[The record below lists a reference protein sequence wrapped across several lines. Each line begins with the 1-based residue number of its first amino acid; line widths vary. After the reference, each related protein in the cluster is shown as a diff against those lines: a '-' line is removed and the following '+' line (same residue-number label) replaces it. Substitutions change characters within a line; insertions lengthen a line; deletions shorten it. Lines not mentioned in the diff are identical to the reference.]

1 MRFIT
6 NICCVLI
13 LLFSTLGWS
22 QITFVSEV
30 SRNSIGI
37 NERVEVRFTMNQD
50 GDDFNPPNF
59 DNFKVVGGPMQSV
72 SQSWINGK
80 TSFNKSYSYYLVPEK
95 KGTLQIGAAT
105 IEYKGVV
112 YKSNTVSI
120 KVGDAVQQQQRQ
132 QPNYG
137 YGGYN
142 SRQTERQPQ
151 IDPSKIGE
159 GIFLEREISN
169 TNPYINEPISVV
181 YKLYVSHNAGVRGI
195 SQAEIP
201 EYKNFWS
208 HTIDEKE
215 MRVQVGQYKGK
226 EYRYIVL
233 QKVVLLPLKEGKLTL
248 DPFELNLQVESTTGR
263 YDIFGSPEIVV
274 NEKRYSTGA
283 KTINVKPLPLESQ
296 PIDFTGAVGKFDFKV
311 TPNKTTV
318 KANETIELNVS
329 VTGNGN
335 LDLFSLPKPVAP
347 AALEIY
353 DPQLIE
359 KINKNIKTGMDGSKT
374 DKYTIVPQYK
384 GKYVIKP
391 MSFSYFDVASKTYK
405 TITSE
410 EIVIEVTEGPEL
422 PTNLPEKEDLTNSD
436 NFNEIVKEVNFDSKK
451 ETDFFDTNLF
461 YILLLAPICAIPFV
475 VIVDKQRQRAA
486 GDVVGNRLRNNNRL
500 AKKYLGEAKRN
511 LGNKDKFYE
520 ALERCLHNFL
530 KAKLQIETSEMSN
543 DVIVETLQNK
553 NISDET
559 ISAFMALKET
569 CEMARYS
576 QMSVETMNND
586 YAQAV
591 EVISSLEK
599 QFKTLK

>member
-1 MRFIT
+1 MKFIT
-6 NICCVLI
+6 NISCALV
-13 LLFSTLGWS
+13 LLFSSLAWS
-22 QITFVSEV
+22 QFTFVSEV

-37 NERVEVRFTMNQD
+37 NERIEVRFSMNQD
-50 GDDFNPPNF
+50 GDNFNPPNF
-59 DNFKVVGGPMQSV
+59 ENFKVVGGPMHSV
-72 SQSWINGK
+72 SQVWVNGK
-80 TSFNKSYSYYLVPEK
+80 ASFTKSFSYYLVPEK
-95 KGTLQIGAAT
+95 KGILQIGTAT
-105 IEYKGVV
+105 IEYRGTV
-112 YKSNTVSI
+112 YKSNVVTV

-132 QPNYG
+132 QQNYG
-137 YGGYN
+137 YGGYYG
-142 SRQTERQPQ
+142 RQPQSQPQ
-151 IDPSKIGE
+151 IDRSKMGE
-159 GIFLEREISN
+159 GIFLDREISN
-169 TNPYINEPISVV
+169 TNPYVNEPITVV
-181 YKLYVSHNAGVRGI
+181 YRLYVSHNAGVRNIG
-195 SQAEIP
+195 QAELP
-201 EYKNFWS
+201 KYKNFWS

-233 QKVVLLPLKEGKLTL
+233 QKVVLLPLKDGTL
-248 DPFELNLQVESTTGR
+248 DLEPFELNLQIESMTGR
-263 YDIFGSPEIVV
+263 YDIFGAPEIVL
-274 NEKRYSTGA
+274 NEKQYSTGS
-283 KTINVKPLPLESQ
+283 KKINVKPLPLENQ

-329 VTGNGN
+329 VNGSGN
-335 LDLFSLPKPVAP
+335 LDLLNLPKPVAP
-347 AALEIY
+347 AVLEIY

-374 DKYTIVPQYK
+374 EKYTIVPQYK

-410 EIVIEVTEGPEL
+410 EIVIDVTEGPEL
-422 PTNLPEKEDLTNSD
+422 PTNLPEKDELSNSD
-436 NFNEIVKEVNFDSKK
+436 VFVDIVKEVNFDTEEKSN
-451 ETDFFDTNLF
+451 FFDTNLF
-461 YILLLAPICAIPFV
+461 YFLLIAPIVAMPLV
-475 VIVDKQRQRAA
+475 VLVDRQRKKAA
-486 GDVVGNRLRNNNRL
+486 GDIVGNRLRTNNRL

-530 KAKLQIETSEMSN
+530 KAKLHIETSEMSN
-543 DVIVETLQNK
+543 DIIVETLRNK
-553 NISDET
+553 NISEES
-559 ISAFMALKET
+559 IQAFMHLKET

-586 YAQAV
+586 YAQAAD
-591 EVISSLEK
+591 VISSLEK

>member
-1 MRFIT
+1 MKFIT
-6 NICCVLI
+6 NICCALV
-13 LLFSTLGWS
+13 LLFSSFTWS
-22 QITFVSEV
+22 QVTFVSEV

-37 NERVEVRFTMNQD
+37 NERIEVRFTMNQD

-59 DNFKVVGGPMQSV
+59 ENFKVVGGPMQSV

-80 TSFNKSYSYYLVPEK
+80 TSFNKSYSYYLIPEK
-95 KGTLQIGAAT
+95 KGNLQIGAAT
-105 IEYKGVV
+105 IEYRGTV

-120 KVGDAVQQQQRQ
+120 KVGDAVQQQQQ
-132 QPNYG
+132 NYG
-137 YGGYN
+137 YGGY
-142 SRQTERQPQ
+142 SGRQPQRQPQ

-159 GIFLEREISN
+159 GIFLDREISN
-169 TNPYINEPISVV
+169 TNPYVNEPITVV
-181 YKLYVSHNAGVRGI
+181 YKLYVSHNAGVREI
-195 SQAEIP
+195 FPAAIP
-201 EYKNFWS
+201 EYKNFWN
-208 HTIDEKE
+208 HTIEEKGA
-215 MRVQVGQYKGK
+215 RPQIGTYKGK
-226 EYRYIVL
+226 EYRYLVL
-233 QKVVLLPLKEGKLTL
+233 QKVVLLPLKDGTL
-248 DPFELNLQVESTTGR
+248 DLEPLELKLQVESMTGR
-263 YDIFGSPEIVV
+263 YDIFGTPEIVL
-274 NEKRYSTGA
+274 NEKLYTTGS
-283 KTINVKPLPLESQ
+283 KKINVKPLPLDNQ
-296 PIDFTGAVGKFDFKV
+296 PLDFTGAVGKFDFKV
-311 TPNKTTV
+311 TPSKTTV

-329 VTGNGN
+329 VSGNGN
-335 LDLFSLPKPVAP
+335 LDLFTLPKPVAP

-410 EIVIEVTEGPEL
+410 EIVIDVTEGPEL
-422 PTNLPEKEDLTNSD
+422 PTNLPKKDELNNSD
-436 NFNEIVKEVNFDSKK
+436 NFIEIVKEVNFDTNEKSN
-451 ETDFFDTNLF
+451 FFDTNLF
-461 YILLLAPICAIPFV
+461 YFLLIAPIVAMPLV
-475 VIVDKQRQRAA
+475 VLVDRQRKKAA
-486 GDVVGNRLRNNNRL
+486 GDIVGNRLRTNNRL

-530 KAKLQIETSEMSN
+530 KAKLHIETSEMSN
-543 DVIVETLQNK
+543 DIIVETLQNK
-553 NISDET
+553 T
-559 ISAFMALKET
+559 ISEESIQAFMHLKET

-586 YAQAV
+586 YAQAA

>member
-1 MRFIT
+1 MKFIT
-6 NICCVLI
+6 KICCALM
-13 LLFSTLGWS
+13 LLFSSIGWS
-22 QITFVSEV
+22 QVTFVSEV

-37 NERVEVRFTMNQD
+37 NERIEVRFTMNQD

-80 TSFNKSYSYYLVPEK
+80 TSFNKSYSYYLIPEK

-105 IEYKGVV
+105 IEYKGTV
-112 YKSNTVSI
+112 YKSNTVSV
-120 KVGDAVQQQQRQ
+120 KVGDAVQQQQQ
-132 QPNYG
+132 QNYG
-137 YGGYN
+137 YGG
-142 SRQTERQPQ
+142 SRNPSRQPQ

-169 TNPYINEPISVV
+169 TNPYLNEPISVV
-181 YKLYVSHNAGVRGI
+181 YKLYVSHNAGVRNV
-195 SQAEIP
+195 SQAGLP
-201 EYKNFWS
+201 EYKNFWN

-233 QKVVLLPLKEGKLTL
+233 QKVVLLPLKDGTLTL
-248 DPFELNLQVESTTGR
+248 DPFELNLQIESMTGR
-263 YDIFGSPEIVV
+263 YDIFGFPEITV
-274 NEKRYSTGA
+274 NEKIYSTGS
-283 KTINVKPLPLESQ
+283 KKINVKPLPLNDQ
-296 PIDFTGAVGKFDFKV
+296 PLDFTGAVGKFDFKV
-311 TPNKTTV
+311 TPSKTTV
-318 KANETIELNVS
+318 KANETIELA
-329 VTGNGN
+329 VTVNGNGN
-335 LDLFSLPKPVAP
+335 LDLFTLPKPVAP
-347 AALEIY
+347 SALEIY

-374 DKYTIVPQYK
+374 EKYTIVPQYK

-391 MSFSYFDVASKTYK
+391 MSFSYFDVASKSYK

-410 EIVIEVTEGPEL
+410 EIVIDVTEGPEL
-422 PTNLPEKEDLTNSD
+422 PTNLPGKEDLTNSD
-436 NFNEIVKEVNFDSKK
+436 NFNEIVKEVNFNVEEKSN
-451 ETDFFDTNLF
+451 FFDTNLF
-461 YILLLAPICAIPFV
+461 YFLLIAPLVAMPLI
-475 VIVDKQRQRAA
+475 VIVDKQRKKAA
-486 GDVVGNRLRNNNRL
+486 GDVVGNRLKTNSRL

-543 DVIVETLQNK
+543 DIIIETLQN
-553 NISDET
+553 NTISDES
-559 ISAFMALKET
+559 IQAFMTLKET

-586 YAQAV
+586 YAQAA

>member
-6 NICCVLI
+6 NICCALV
-13 LLFSTLGWS
+13 LLFSSLGWS

-120 KVGDAVQQQQRQ
+120 KVGDAVQQQQR
-132 QPNYG
+132 PNYG
-137 YGGYN
+137 YGGYT
-142 SRQTERQPQ
+142 SRQTQRQPQ

-169 TNPYINEPISVV
+169 TNPYVNEPISIV
-181 YKLYVSHNAGVRGI
+181 YKLYVSHNAGVRNIASAG
-195 SQAEIP
+195 IP

-208 HTIDEKE
+208 HLIDEKE

-274 NEKRYSTGA
+274 SEKKYSTGT
-283 KTINVKPLPLESQ
+283 KTINVKPLPLENQ

-311 TPNKTTV
+311 TPSKTTV

-329 VTGNGN
+329 VNGNGN

-410 EIVIEVTEGPEL
+410 EIVIDVTEGPEL

-436 NFNEIVKEVNFDSKK
+436 NFNEIVKEVNFNSEKQS
-451 ETDFFDTNLF
+451 DFFDTNLF

-475 VIVDKQRQRAA
+475 VIVDKQRQKAA

-530 KAKLQIETSEMSN
+530 KAKLQIETSDMSN
-543 DVIVETLQNK
+543 DVIIETLQNK

-586 YAQAV
+586 YAQAAD
-591 EVISSLEK
+591 VISSLEK